1 MMLKLPFTKSEYEQR
16 QESLL
21 NSISKN
27 DIVIITTNDVMIRSN
42 DVNYPFRAN
51 SYMLYLCGWEEENS
65 ILLMEYNG
73 SNWIKTLYV
82 NPTNT
87 EKEIWEGRRQGVEG
101 ARKFWPV
108 DNAKSIHSLFE
119 DLVVIKSKNK
129 KIHINQKPKYFVDLI
144 VENLESIDSF
154 DNFLSNVNDV
164 NILIDKLRVIK
175 SNSEIKHM
183 RASCAIASSAIIQA
197 MKKSYSGM
205 GEWELQAIIE
215 QFYKMNKSQTSYI
228 PIIGGG
234 DNSTILHYKKNN
246 SVIDEESLVLV
257 DAGCE
262 INGYA
267 SDITR
272 TWPIN
277 GTFTKEQ
284 KEIYKIVLKAQKAA
298 IESCQVGFDWNK
310 MHESSVLHISEGLLE
325 LGIIDADLGDII
337 GENFDGRYRDFF
349 MHGTGH
355 LLGLDVHDVG
365 GGRKGDDNPGP
376 SLQPGMIVT
385 VEPGL
390 YFSKWRS
397 DVSIPDK
404 YAGIGIRI
412 EDNILITENGP
423 EIITKSCPKEIE
435 DIEVLIGNK

>member
-1 MMLKLPFTKSEYEQR
+1 MVKLPFTKHEYMQR
-16 QESLL
+16 QEALC
-21 NSISKN
+21 NSISKK
-27 DIVIITTNDVMIRSN
+27 DIIIITTNDIMIRSN
-42 DVNYPFRAN
+42 DVSYPFRAN

-65 ILLMEYNG
+65 VLLMQYSTNR
-73 SNWIKTLYV
+73 WISTLYV

-108 DNAKSIHSLFE
+108 DDAKTIYSLFE
-119 DLVVIKSKNK
+119 DLHIIKTNSQ
-129 KIHINQKPKYFVDLI
+129 KIYLNQKTRYFTDLI
-144 VENLESIDSF
+144 EDNLDSGDSF
-154 DNFLSNVNDV
+154 DNFLPIIE
-164 NILIDKLRVIK
+164 NINPFIDKFRIIK
-175 SNSEIKHM
+175 SLDEVKYVHES
-183 RASCAIASSAIIQA
+183 SDIASNAIIKA
-197 MKKSYSGM
+197 MKKSYSGI

-215 QFYKMNKSQTSYI
+215 HHYKINKSQPSYL

-246 SVIDEESLVLV
+246 SIIQDGSLVLV

-262 INGYA
+262 IHGYA

-272 TWPIN
+272 TWPVN

-284 KEIYKIVLKAQKAA
+284 KEIYEIVLNAQKAA
-298 IESCQVGFDWNK
+298 IESCKVGNEWRK
-310 MHESSVLHISEGLLE
+310 MHESSVLHISQGLVD
-325 LGIIDADLGDII
+325 LGIIDSNIEDVI
-337 GENFDGRYRDFF
+337 GENFDGKFRDFF

-365 GGRKGDDNPGP
+365 GGRKGDDTPGP
-376 SLQPGMIVT
+376 VLQPGMIVT

-397 DVSIPDK
+397 DVAIPYK

-412 EDNILITENGP
+412 EDDILITDNGP
-423 EIITKSCPKEIE
+423 EIINRNCPKEIDE
-435 DIEVLIGNK
+435 IEQIIGTD